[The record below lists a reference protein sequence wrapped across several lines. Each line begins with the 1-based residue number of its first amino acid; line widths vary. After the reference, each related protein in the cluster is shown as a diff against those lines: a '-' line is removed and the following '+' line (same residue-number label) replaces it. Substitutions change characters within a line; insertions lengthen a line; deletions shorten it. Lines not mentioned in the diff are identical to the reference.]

1 MPRGERWQLF
11 RRRGLEV
18 METEA
23 DNLRHSARRHAG
35 VDGERKFGEIEFWKC
50 GKTTIR
56 ISVRPLL

>member
-1 MPRGERWQLF
+1 
-11 RRRGLEV
+11 

-50 GKTTIR
+50 GKT
-56 ISVRPLL
+56 ISHLSIQQYSIEG